1 MYKTNILVLALVSLI
16 TGCSSLHES
25 SPSPAL
31 NSKVTADFSADIEV
45 GNVTKGSAQKIIIL
59 GIPFGDT
66 KYANGVNYGASG
78 SISIFDGI
86 YGYNQVEL
94 AKSAAAYNALKKM
107 SADILIAPRYTVDE
121 FNFFYLFRTIDV
133 DVTGYSGSIKSV
145 KQK

>member
-1 MYKTNILVLALVSLI
+1 MYKSNILVLALVSLI
-16 TGCSSLHES
+16 TGCSTLNES
-25 SPSPAL
+25 TPSPAL
-31 NSKVTADFSADIEV
+31 NTKVTADFSADIEV
-45 GNVTKGSAQKIIIL
+45 GNVTKGSSQTTIIL

-78 SISIFDGI
+78 SIFDGI